1 MTPMATIYHPPTHD
15 ALALLD
21 ELRREHRQDLEL
33 AEARI
38 ALIFATSDKPD
49 KPPMTSKGQRVL
61 GKCKVHGLSD
71 KAAGTAD
78 ATIWIDA
85 IAWSV
90 RSANQNRALLHHEL
104 EHIAIWENERGDDGR
119 PMLKSRNADFQFDG
133 FHEIIER
140 YGADACEASNVARV
154 VARHQGVFAFD
165 AEFEP
170 SNTGPATA
178 EAVAS

>member
-1 MTPMATIYHPPTHD
+1 MATIYHEPTPD

-21 ELRREHRQDLEL
+21 ELRREYRQDLEQ
-33 AEARI
+33 AEALI
-38 ALIFATSDKPD
+38 TLIFATSDKPD

-90 RSANQNRALLHHEL
+90 RSVNQNRALLHHEL

-140 YGADACEASNVARV
+140 YGADACEALNVERV
-154 VARHQGVFAFD
+154 IARHQGVFAFD
-165 AEFEP
+165 AEPETEP
-170 SNTGPATA
+170 SSTGPAVA
-178 EAVAS
+178 EAVGS